1 MKENSHV
8 EFSKNEDILHNYFLR
23 YLNEKK
29 THWMPHVA
37 GEVIV
42 NAHGSVVQVSG
53 TEVLVKRKE
62 TDGLSKEPIINGVKR
77 LSSNLKKPGTPLKKL
92 NVEIEFKQVNM
103 LGRSIDQEFHEATSI

>member
-1 MKENSHV
+1 
-8 EFSKNEDILHNYFLR
+8 
-23 YLNEKK
+23 
-29 THWMPHVA
+29 MPHVA

-42 NAHGSVVQVSG
+42 NAHGSVVQISG